1 MEPSSPVHRRS
12 LTKLHTVF
20 ALAAA
25 CIVLLTCLVGV
36 FLDIVSDLPPIDP
49 ALLKYRQS
57 VQIEDRDGGELY
69 RMYGDEDRITLDAD
83 GISPYLRAAIVAIED
98 ERFYT
103 RSWCVDPI
111 AVARSAVSNLWNGR
125 VTQGGSTITQQLVR
139 SVYLSNEQTLR
150 RKIREA
156 VLACQMEQ
164 LYSKDQILT
173 MYLNRVPFGGTLYG
187 AERAAQAYFGVSAKD
202 LTLPQAAVLAA
213 IPQRPSWYTDPERV
227 RTAVD
232 HDLMN
237 DLRKGVVRPRSI
249 PDDAL
254 QSGLLGRA
262 VSTPEGE
269 IWIDGRAE
277 AVVHAMRRT
286 GSISRQQELVA
297 GLVLRRISLQRSV
310 QPRTAP
316 HFVEAMRLDVRE
328 LLAELG
334 DADAWLR
341 SGMRVRTTID
351 PRLQAIAERTVK
363 DSQQALRDAGARH
376 AALVAI
382 DRQTR
387 EVLAYVGNVDYD
399 DPDNGAVDMAASPRQ
414 TGSAIKPVIYA
425 ADLARNGTN
434 SGTFILDGPLPELGN
449 PKNYDG
455 GFRGWMRVK
464 NALGASRNL
473 PAIRAFFDAGGED
486 DVLRIAASMGIS
498 TPLAYSERAR
508 ETDPWFAYGWP
519 MAIGSAEVPLTE
531 LVQAYATI
539 AEGGAYVPLRTV
551 DRIDASDGSVLLRI
565 PRTEPTQA
573 VDARAA
579 NEIDEIL
586 RDPLV
591 RPKGFWRDM
600 LTIPGIETGAK
611 TGTSN
616 LCLRRSRVS
625 TTCLSYAVNNVWTV
639 GYDDRIVVGVWVGNA
654 DNAPMDPTADGL
666 TVAAPIWR
674 EFMLQAHGRAV
685 SEL

>member
-1 MEPSSPVHRRS
+1 METTRPVHRRS
-12 LTKLHTVF
+12 LTLRHTLF

-25 CIVLLTCLVGV
+25 VVALLTCLAGV
-36 FLDIVSDLPPIDP
+36 LYEILSDLPPIDP

-69 RMYGDEDRITLDAD
+69 RMYGDEDRIMLDAD

-98 ERFYT
+98 QRFYV
-103 RSWCVDPI
+103 RSWCIDPLAI
-111 AVARSAVSNLWNGR
+111 ARSAFSNVLSGR

-156 VLACQMEQ
+156 VLACRMEQ

-187 AERAAQAYFGVSAKD
+187 AQRAAQAYFGVDAKD

-232 HDLMN
+232 HDLVN
-237 DLRKGVVRPRSI
+237 DLRKGIVRPRSI

-262 VSTPEGE
+262 VTTPEGE
-269 IWIDGRAE
+269 VWIGGRSE
-277 AVVHAMRRT
+277 AVLDAMLRNRF
-286 GSISRQQELVA
+286 ISRQQALVA
-297 GLVLRRISLQRSV
+297 GLVLRRITLRRSV
-310 QPRTAP
+310 HPRTAP

-363 DSQQALRDAGARH
+363 DAQQALWEAGARH
-376 AALVAI
+376 AALVVI

-399 DPDNGAVDMAASPRQ
+399 DPDNGAVDMASSPRQ

-425 ADLARNGTN
+425 ADLARNGTD
-434 SGTFILDGPLPELGN
+434 SGSFILDGPLPELGN

-486 DVLRIAASMGIS
+486 EVLRIAAGMGIS
-498 TPLAYSERAR
+498 TPLAYSERTR

-519 MAIGSAEVPLTE
+519 LAIGSAEVPLVE

-551 DRIDASDGSVLLRI
+551 DRINDMEGNVLLRI
-565 PRTEPTQA
+565 PRTDPVQA

-579 NEIDEIL
+579 DEIDEIL

-616 LCLRRSRVS
+616 LCLRRSQVS
-625 TTCLSYAVNNVWTV
+625 TKCLSYAVNNVWTV

-674 EFMLQAHGRAV
+674 EFLLQAHGLGVAA
-685 SEL
+685 L